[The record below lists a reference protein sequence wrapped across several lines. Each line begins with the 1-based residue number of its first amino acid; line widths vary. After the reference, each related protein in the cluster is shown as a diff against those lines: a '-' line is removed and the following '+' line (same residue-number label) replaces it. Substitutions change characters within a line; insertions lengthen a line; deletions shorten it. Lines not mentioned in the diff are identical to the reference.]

1 MSACV
6 AGGPTCNYYKNSI
19 GNVQYTVG
27 FCVDYYK
34 GAPLPA
40 GKQHVYE
47 RQISPSTGTFINTNT
62 YQVSSTAL
70 NFPWDIN
77 RNMAV
82 SNTSNLGQDLISVWF
97 NGSDIVWKESTPDVM
112 AFRMTHNS
120 EGQGAQAALSLAPI
134 PASNE
139 MFVRGLVSG
148 IYTDYVITDMAGRSV
163 AKGSTT
169 AGSSLNV
176 SALPR
181 GHYLLRIAGTD
192 ASSAL
197 PFVKE

>member
-6 AGGPTCNYYKNSI
+6 AAGATCSYYTNSI

-27 FCVDYYK
+27 FCVDYYN
-34 GAPLPA
+34 GAALPA

-47 RQISPSTGTFINTNT
+47 RQIDPSTGTFFNTNT
-62 YQVSSTAL
+62 YQASSTAL

-82 SNTSNLGQDLISVWF
+82 SNTSNFGQDLISVWY

-112 AFRMTHNS
+112 VFRMTHNGS
-120 EGQGAQAALSLAPI
+120 AQNEQPALSLAPI

-139 MFVRGLVSG
+139 MFIRGISG
-148 IYTDYVITDMAGRSV
+148 GEYVDYTITDMAGRSV
-163 AKGSTT
+163 AKGSTN

-176 SALPR
+176 STLPR
-181 GHYLLRIAGTD
+181 GHYLLHIAGADD
-192 ASSAL
+192 ASTL